1 MVKQRFR
8 ISYIRKPFAKRS
20 RYCLGTAAAA
30 LVMCGVS
37 LGLSVRLEGQGELNV
52 AAWGMSSFLFSLLAL
67 AYGGLSFLEKEKNY
81 VLSKIGMWM
90 AGGLIVV
97 WVCVTVVG
105 IIGVS
110 G

>member
-1 MVKQRFR
+1 MRRQRHK

-20 RYCLGTAAAA
+20 LVCLPLAIAA
-30 LVMCGVS
+30 LMLGIVS
-37 LGLSVRLEGQGELNV
+37 VALSVRLQGQGGLNV
-52 AAWGMSSFLFSLLAL
+52 AAWGVSSFLFAVMAL

-81 VLSKIGMWM
+81 LLSRIGIWM
-90 AGGLIVV
+90 AGALAVV

-105 IIGVS
+105 LVG